1 MIGQLRA
8 YEMVE
13 GTTPEE
19 AGLMKQQRRIEAAQ
33 SLRQRRKA
41 GEAQGTMP
49 HPPAPASPYTHA
61 AAPG

>member
-13 GTTPEE
+13 GTTSEE

-33 SLRQRRKA
+33 SLRRQRK
-41 GEAQGTMP
+41 GETQMP
-49 HPPAPASPYTHA
+49 HPAVPASPYTFT

>member
-13 GTTPEE
+13 GTTSEE

-33 SLRQRRKA
+33 SLRRQRKA
-41 GEAQGTMP
+41 GEAQMP
-49 HPPAPASPYTHA
+49 HPPAAASYTHT

>member
-13 GTTPEE
+13 GTTSEE

-33 SLRQRRKA
+33 SLRRQRKA
-41 GEAQGTMP
+41 GETQMP
-49 HPPAPASPYTHA
+49 HPAAPASPYTYT